1 VDEKETEETKESKDE
16 TMEENDNDD
25 VLLDSSESD
34 GNDDSEDEMAV
45 DMENFAADLDSSIL
59 YTTVEQVCFVV
70 YSCKKVLLFFTTVI

>member
-1 VDEKETEETKESKDE
+1 MEK
-16 TMEENDNDD
+16 NDNDD

-59 YTTVEQVCFVV
+59 YTTVEQVS
-70 YSCKKVLLFFTTVI
+70 YVI

>member
-1 VDEKETEETKESKDE
+1 MDEKDEKDTKDE
-16 TMEENDNDD
+16 TDVTMEENDNDD

-59 YTTVEQVCFVV
+59 YTTVEQVRFVV
-70 YSCKKVLLFFTTVI
+70 YNC

>member
-1 VDEKETEETKESKDE
+1 
-16 TMEENDNDD
+16 MEDNDGNDD

-59 YTTVEQVCFVV
+59 YTTVEQVRFVV
-70 YSCKKVLLFFTTVI
+70 YNCKNILLFYTTVI